1 MSVFNRSFMSLVAL
15 AWCAALALG
24 AYLIWDQSR
33 NLNFDGSWLQFHLDL
48 ILDTEAERILAT
60 LVAAALALPALL
72 LLAMELTPAGGARYS
87 RNDRRRD
94 ESYGALQ
101 AKVDTLQKRLDDE
114 QTRRRDVEKD
124 FGRER
129 ALANDE
135 SRRNAE
141 AVRSTAGR
149 PVNAEE
155 RPPQSR
161 RRGWHLLPRRS

>member
-1 MSVFNRSFMSLVAL
+1 MSVFNRSFLALLTL

-33 NLNFDGSWLQFHLDL
+33 NINFDGSWLQFRLDL
-48 ILDTEAERILAT
+48 IFETQAERILAT
-60 LVAAALALPALL
+60 IATAALALPALL
-72 LLAMELTPAGGARYS
+72 LLAMELTPSGARHS
-87 RNDRRRD
+87 GSDRRRD

-114 QTRRRDVEKD
+114 QSHRRDVEKD

-129 ALANDE
+129 V
-135 SRRNAE
+135 NAE
-141 AVRSTAGR
+141 TVRSTAGQ
-149 PVNAEE
+149 PTATEG
-155 RPPQSR
+155 RPPPR